1 MTPHS
6 FMSRVRRLAA
16 VSLLGTTFLLGGCD
30 IGEFT
35 TTSTVTLDTR
45 EIMRFLVKSWVVTP
59 IENAIDTGIDR
70 LFDEIQG
77 NE

>member
-1 MTPHS
+1 MTSHR
-6 FMSRVRRLAA
+6 FISRARRFAA
-16 VSLLGTTFLLGGCD
+16 VSVLGSTLVLGGCD

-77 NE
+77 DE

>member
-1 MTPHS
+1 M
-6 FMSRVRRLAA
+6 
-16 VSLLGTTFLLGGCD
+16 LGGCD

-77 NE
+77 DE